1 MQTLKKTLEAI
12 GCGVLA
18 LMTSFMVHW
27 ETPTIQLINSILILI
42 LLLIGFCKVVFKR
55 KEPKSNI
62 DKKKQKNLVEGFKN
76 DNLMRVIS
84 KQLPIKVINLSN
96 NPTQEGEQ
104 LGEIFIETMKGGKR
118 FMNWIKLNKGAIIS
132 ALVILLGLLESV
144 FNFLYQYVPIELGF
158 NVVGIALA
166 FIGGLSAVFTS
177 GFGSSKFKEAIAQI
191 KDQLNGDETDLQHI
205 SSVKYIE
212 RQIMVYEKSVLT
224 IEKDMESLKKRY
236 AKAISEY
243 NTCEQLGLPFDEETI
258 KSYAEYKEGFAKL
271 QGEYN
276 SKNSAL
282 QTYKNKLALL
292 QNSK

>member
-62 DKKKQKNLVEGFKN
+62 DKKKQKNLIEGFKN

-132 ALVILLGLLESV
+132 ALVILLGLLESI

-166 FIGGLSAVFTS
+166 FIGGLSAVLTS